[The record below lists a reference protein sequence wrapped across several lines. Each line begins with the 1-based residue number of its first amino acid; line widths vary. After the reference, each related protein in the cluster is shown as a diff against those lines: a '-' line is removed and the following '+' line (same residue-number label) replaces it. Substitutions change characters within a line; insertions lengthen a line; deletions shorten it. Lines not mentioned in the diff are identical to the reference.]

1 MAVKADSSLTI
12 RVNSEVKRE
21 AQKIFSDLGLDT
33 TTAFNIFLRQV
44 IVCRGLPF
52 EVRLPAHKPVDVTTL
67 SEEAFHEVLERGYAD
82 MEDGRVQ
89 NVKKAFA
96 DLKREFDL

>member
-52 EVRLPAHKPVDVTTL
+52 EVRLPAHKPVDVATL

-82 MEDGRVQ
+82 IEDGRVQ
-89 NVKKAFA
+89 NVKNAFA

>member
-67 SEEAFHEVLERGYAD
+67 SEEAFQEVLERGYAD

-89 NVKKAFA
+89 NVKNAFA

>member
-12 RVNSEVKRE
+12 RINSEVKRE

-89 NVKKAFA
+89 NVKNAFA

>member
-89 NVKKAFA
+89 NVKNAFT

>member
-1 MAVKADSSLTI
+1 MSVKADSSLTI

-89 NVKKAFA
+89 NVKNAFA

>member
-89 NVKKAFA
+89 NVKNAFA
-96 DLKREFDL
+96 DLKIEFDL

>member
-89 NVKKAFA
+89 NVKNAFA
-96 DLKREFDL
+96 DLKREFYL

>member
-12 RVNSEVKRE
+12 RVISEVKRE

-67 SEEAFHEVLERGYAD
+67 SEEAFHEVLEI
-82 MEDGRVQ
+82 GRAHV
-89 NVKKAFA
+89 
-96 DLKREFDL
+96 

>member
-89 NVKKAFA
+89 NVKNAFA

>member
-1 MAVKADSSLTI
+1 MAVKADSCLTI

-89 NVKKAFA
+89 NVKNAFA

>member
-44 IVCRGLPF
+44 IACRGLPF

-89 NVKKAFA
+89 NVKNAFA